1 MEATEAPLL
10 VAGSVAEMFGRGRC
24 VRRLMVGAGLCLA
37 ALSLTG
43 CATDVPSHDDL
54 VQAFED
60 SGLSPDL
67 SRCVTDALLKNLPDE
82 DLIRLVE
89 RGKDTGPR
97 DDPNRDD
104 DPYDLTRAALTKCQE
119 QDRATS
125 TTTAASTTTATA
137 TTTTATSTSTTS
149 GE

>member
-1 MEATEAPLL
+1 
-10 VAGSVAEMFGRGRC
+10 
-24 VRRLMVGAGLCLA
+24 
-37 ALSLTG
+37 
-43 CATDVPSHDDL
+43 
-54 VQAFED
+54 
-60 SGLSPDL
+60 
-67 SRCVTDALLKNLPDE
+67 LLKNLPDE

-137 TTTTATSTSTTS
+137 TTTTATATTTTATSTSTTS

>member
-1 MEATEAPLL
+1 MP
-10 VAGSVAEMFGRGRC
+10 GSVAEMFGRGRC

-119 QDRATS
+119 QDRTTTTTITSSAPRSSTTAPTGSDISDSTS
-125 TTTAASTTTATA
+125 TTTQ
-137 TTTTATSTSTTS
+137 
-149 GE
+149 